1 METDVHLQSYLPQF
15 FLQKKYFQAKFVEK
29 IKKNRLISIIC
40 FRKSC
45 NLRDNVEKYCRA
57 GQTTDDNMAMR
68 NACWI
73 PKSTNTH
80 SECVTRIAF
89 PQQQCLG

>member
-45 NLRDNVEKYCRA
+45 NLRDNVEKYCRSGQATIIQHGACALHA
-57 GQTTDDNMAMR
+57 GQLR
-68 NACWI
+68 LQ
-73 PKSTNTH
+73 TH
-80 SECVTRIAF
+80 I
-89 PQQQCLG
+89 QNL